1 MKIRSLRGALASLT
15 ASLLLA
21 LVLAGPV
28 EAQDAYVITGTVR
41 DAATGNGIGGAQ
53 VSLGETGYGSLTE
66 NTGRY
71 TLRAPVSAG
80 SYTIRFTYLGR
91 ETANVDVE
99 LAGDR
104 TVRVQDVYLTET
116 ALELAEIVV
125 TGTAAPTARRA
136 IGNAVSTVGS
146 DQLERTSAVTIDQAL
161 QGKVAGALITSNTG
175 TPGGGVSVRLRG
187 TSSIIAGAE
196 PLYIVDGVVVDNS
209 SDQIVNFGY
218 RSNPSNRLADLDPAD
233 IERIEILK
241 GAAAAALY
249 GSRANNGVVQ
259 IFTKRGQVGEPRITV
274 STQMKRSSLPTG
286 LPWALTPVDTDG
298 NSVTRYN
305 HEELIFQDAWS
316 NETHAS
322 VSGGFED
329 TNYYLSAGYTGE
341 KGIMIGSDYDKYN
354 VRLNLDQN
362 LGDRLSV
369 SAGANYIRSENDLV
383 INGEQGVGGL
393 LTGIVFTPTTVDLA
407 ERNPETG
414 ELVNDAFVFPNP
426 LAVVEDWETPQ
437 DVSRFV
443 GSLQLQANPFDRMSL
458 RYSFGYD
465 TYTME
470 TALFIPRESTLDP
483 LGTATSN
490 VRDSYLI
497 NNDLIGS
504 YEWDVGAT
512 GMTTTVGMNHTYTY
526 EEDLFASAGDL
537 SPLTTLVRG
546 AVQSASESLVETT
559 TLGFFG
565 QQQITW
571 RDRVFLTGALRWDA
585 SSTFGEDERWHLYP
599 KISGSWLLSEE
610 DWFSDSGVGGWF
622 HELRLRTAYGEAGN
636 QPPKSAAYARFAR
649 YVNTINVD
657 RLGLVHS
664 GSAGNPDLK
673 PERQKEIEVGFDAS
687 LFDDRMGISYTYYD
701 QQTEDLLLTR
711 PFAPSTGFGGVLANV
726 GELENTG
733 HELELSGTIMD
744 RGDFR
749 WSSSLIWSKN
759 SNEVTRLE
767 GGEEGAFTTGYN
779 NWIAEGHEL
788 GVFRMSAYERD
799 DDGNIVTDEIGP
811 VPLGANRVVGSP
823 WPDWTGS
830 LRNEFR
836 LGGQWS
842 ASFLLDAQWGHEVW
856 NQTLRIMDIF
866 GAGPNYDRLLRDE
879 ITAEQLGRITGVFEA
894 YLEDASFV
902 KLRDVS
908 LTYRT
913 SDAWVEGLGL
923 QSVQLELLGRDLY
936 TWTDYSGYD
945 PEVNM
950 FGLSTVARGVD
961 FAVYPHPRTF
971 SVGVQVV
978 Y

>member
-1 MKIRSLRGALASLT
+1 MKTRSSRGAIASLT

-21 LVLAGPV
+21 LVFAGPLA
-28 EAQDAYVITGTVR
+28 AQDAYVIAGTAR
-41 DAATGNGIGGAQ
+41 DAATGSGIGGAQ
-53 VSLGETGYGSLTE
+53 VSLGDTGYGTITE

-80 SYTIRFTYLGR
+80 TYTLRFTYLGR
-91 ETANVDVE
+91 ETATLSVD

-104 TVRVQDVYLTET
+104 TVRVQDVYLAET

-136 IGNAVSTVGS
+136 IGNAVSTVS
-146 DQLERTSAVTIDQAL
+146 AQDLERSAAVTIDQAL

-209 SDQIVNFGY
+209 SDQIINFGY

-259 IFTKRGQVGEPRITV
+259 IFTKRGRTGAPRITV
-274 STQMKRSSLPTG
+274 STQMKRASLPSS

-298 NSVTRYN
+298 NTVTRYN
-305 HEELIFQDAWS
+305 HEELIFRDAWS

-322 VSGGFED
+322 VSGGFDD
-329 TNYYLSAGYTGE
+329 TNYYVSAGYTGE
-341 KGIMIGSDYDKYN
+341 QGIMIGSDYDKYN
-354 VRLNLDQN
+354 VRMNLDQN

-369 SAGANYIRSENDLV
+369 SASTNYIRSENDLV

-414 ELVNDAFVFPNP
+414 ELVNNAFVFPNP

-443 GSLQLQANPFDRMSL
+443 GSFLMRVNPFDRMNL

-465 TYTME
+465 SYSME
-470 TALFIPRESTLDP
+470 TALFIPRESQLDP
-483 LGTATSN
+483 LGTATSAHRN
-490 VRDSYLI
+490 SYLI
-497 NNDLIGS
+497 NNDLVAS
-504 YEWDVGAT
+504 YEWGAAGT
-512 GMTTTVGMNHTYTY
+512 GMNTTVGMNHTHTS
-526 EEDLFASAGDL
+526 EENLFASASDL

-559 TLGFFG
+559 TLGFFA
-565 QQQITW
+565 QQQVEW
-571 RDRVFLTGALRWDA
+571 GDRLFLTGALRWDA

-599 KISGSWLLSEE
+599 KLSGSWLLSEE
-610 DWFSDSGVGGWF
+610 DWFSDWF
-622 HELRLRTAYGEAGN
+622 HELRLRGAYGEAGN
-636 QPPKSAAYARFAR
+636 QPSKGSAYARFAR
-649 YVNTINVD
+649 YFNTINVD

-664 GSAGNPDLK
+664 GNAGNPDLK
-673 PERQKEIEVGFDAS
+673 PERQREIEVGFDAS
-687 LFDDRMGISYTYYD
+687 LYEDRFGISYTYYD
-701 QQTEDLLLTR
+701 QHTDDLLLTR
-711 PFAPSTGFGGVLANV
+711 PFAPSTGFGGLLANV
-726 GELENTG
+726 GELDNTG
-733 HELELSGTIMD
+733 HELELNATVMD

-759 SNEVTRLE
+759 NNEVTRLE
-767 GGEEGAFTTGYN
+767 GGEEGSFQVGYN

-788 GVFRMSAYERD
+788 GVFRMPAFERD
-799 DDGNIVTDEIGP
+799 ANGNIVTDDVGP
-811 VPLGANRVVGSP
+811 VLASERKIVGSP

-836 LGGQWS
+836 WGGHWS
-842 ASFLLDAQWGHEVW
+842 SSFLLDAQWGHEVW
-856 NQTLRIMDIF
+856 NQTQRIMDIF
-866 GAGPNYDRLLRDE
+866 GAGPLYDQLLRGE
-879 ITAEQLGRITGVFEA
+879 ITPAYRSRIQGIWEA
-894 YLEDASFV
+894 YLEDASFI

-908 LTYRT
+908 ITYRT
-913 SDAWVEGLGL
+913 SDAWVERMGL
-923 QSVQLELLGRDLY
+923 QSVQFELMGRDLY

-961 FAVYPHPRTF
+961 FAVYPHPRTLSF
-971 SVGVQVV
+971 GVQVV